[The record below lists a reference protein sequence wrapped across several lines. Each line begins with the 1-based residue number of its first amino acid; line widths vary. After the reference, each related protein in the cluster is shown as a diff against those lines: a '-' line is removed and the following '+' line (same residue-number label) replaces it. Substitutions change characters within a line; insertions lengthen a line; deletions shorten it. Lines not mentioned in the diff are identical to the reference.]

1 MQVFPQLRKLE
12 EKYSRELTVIG
23 VHSAKFTAEKETAN
37 LRLAVLRYDIEHPV
51 VNDRDFQ
58 VWQQYAIR
66 AWPTLMFID
75 PAGKIVGKHEGE
87 ITADVFDKVI
97 GDLISVYDG
106 EGVMDRRE
114 LDFKLERE
122 KEWERP
128 LSFPGKVLADAPGDR
143 LIIADSNHNRIVVTT
158 LAGNV
163 IHVIGSGERGFADGP
178 FDDARF
184 YDPQGLAISGERLY
198 VADTKNHAI
207 RLVDLQSRE
216 VTTLAGTGEQATSFH
231 DGGEGRLVALNSP
244 WDLALAMDKDQDRET
259 LYIAM
264 AGFHQLWRLDLRD
277 NRVRPHAGSGRERIV
292 DGSLATAQLAQ
303 PSGLVTDGHKLFFTD
318 SETSAI
324 RSADLIG
331 GGEVKTIVGTDLF
344 TFGDVDGA
352 GDEVRLQHPVGLDVS
367 DGVLYVADTYNNKI
381 KRVDP
386 VTRVATHLIGSG
398 QPGHCDGPPGS
409 AMFHE
414 PGGISVADG
423 KLYVADTNNHL
434 VRVASLDTL
443 VVETLEIKGIQQG

>member
-1 MQVFPQLRKLE
+1 MHVFPQLRKLE

-23 VHSAKFTAEKETAN
+23 VHSAKFTAEKETEN
-37 LRLAVLRYDIEHPV
+37 LRLAVLRYEIEHPV

-87 ITADVFDKVI
+87 ITVDTFDRVI
-97 GDLISVYDG
+97 EDLVSVYDDQG
-106 EGVMDRRE
+106 LMERRKLE
-114 LDFKLERE
+114 FKLERE

-158 LAGNV
+158 LTGDV
-163 IHVIGSGERGFADGP
+163 TQVVGSGERGFADGP
-178 FDDARF
+178 FDAARF
-184 YDPQGLAISGERLY
+184 FDPQGLAISGDRLY

-244 WDLALAMDKDQDRET
+244 WDLALDGHT

-277 NRVRPHAGSGRERIV
+277 NSTRPHAGSGRERIV
-292 DGSLATAQLAQ
+292 DGPLASAQLAQ
-303 PSGLVTDGHKLFFTD
+303 PSGLVTEGHKLFFTD

-324 RSADLIG
+324 RSADLLG

-344 TFGDVDGA
+344 TFGDVDGT
-352 GDEVRLQHPVGLDVS
+352 GDEVRLQHPLGLDIS

-381 KRVDP
+381 KRVYP
-386 VTRVATHLIGSG
+386 TTRGATHLTGSG
-398 QPGHCDGPPGS
+398 QPGHRDGSPDI

-423 KLYVADTNNHL
+423 KLYVADTNNHA
-434 VRVASLDTL
+434 VRAASLDTL
-443 VVETLEIKGIQQG
+443 TVETLELKGI

>member
-1 MQVFPQLRKLE
+1 MHLFPQLRKLE
-12 EKYSRELTVIG
+12 KKYSRELTVIG
-23 VHSAKFTAEKETAN
+23 VHSAKFTAEKETEN
-37 LRLAVLRYDIEHPV
+37 LRLAVLRYEIEHPV

-58 VWQQYAIR
+58 VWQQYSIR

-75 PAGKIVGKHEGE
+75 PAGNIVGKHEGE
-87 ITADVFDKVI
+87 ISADVFDRVI
-97 GDLISVYDG
+97 EDLVSVYDG
-106 EGVMDRRE
+106 QGLMERRD

-128 LSFPGKVLADAPGDR
+128 LSFPGKLLVDVPGNR
-143 LIIADSNHNRIVVTT
+143 LIVADSNHNRIVVTT
-158 LAGNV
+158 LTGDV
-163 IHVIGSGERGFADGP
+163 VQVVGSGERGFADGP
-178 FDDARF
+178 LDAARF
-184 YDPQGLAISGERLY
+184 FDPQGLAIFGDRLY

-244 WDLALAMDKDQDRET
+244 WDLALGMNGDRDT

-264 AGFHQLWRLDLRD
+264 AGFHQLWRLDLKD
-277 NRVRPHAGSGRERIV
+277 GTARPHAGSGRERIV
-292 DGSLATAQLAQ
+292 DGPLASAQLAQ
-303 PSGLVTDGHKLFFTD
+303 PSGLVTDGQKLFFTD

-324 RSADLIG
+324 RSADLVG

-344 TFGDVDGA
+344 TFGDVDGT

-367 DGVLYVADTYNNKI
+367 EGVLYVADTYNNKI

-386 VTRVATHLIGSG
+386 VTRSAAGLIGSG
-398 QPGHCDGPPGS
+398 QPGHRDGSPDS

-423 KLYVADTNNHL
+423 KLYVADTNNHA

-443 VVETLEIKGIQQG
+443 EVETLKIRGI

>member
-1 MQVFPQLRKLE
+1 MHVFTQLRKLE
-12 EKYSRELTVIG
+12 EKYSRELTVVG
-23 VHSAKFTAEKETAN
+23 VHSAKFTAEKETGN
-37 LRLAVLRYDIEHPV
+37 LRLAVLRYEIEHPV

-58 VWQQYAIR
+58 VWQQYGIR

-87 ITADVFDKVI
+87 ITSDEFDKVI
-97 GDLISVYDG
+97 GDLVSAYDE
-106 EGVMDRRE
+106 EGLMERRK

-128 LSFPGKVLADAPGDR
+128 LSFPGKILADAPADR

-158 LAGNV
+158 LTGDV
-163 IHVIGSGERGFADGP
+163 IQVVGSGERGFADGP
-178 FDDARF
+178 FDAARF
-184 YDPQGLAISGERLY
+184 FDPQGLAISGDMLY

-216 VTTLAGTGEQATSFH
+216 VTTLAGTGEQATRFH

-244 WDLALAMDKDQDRET
+244 WDLALAGDI

-277 NRVRPHAGSGRERIV
+277 NSARPHAGNGRERIV
-292 DGSLATAQLAQ
+292 DGPMATAQLAQ
-303 PSGLVTDGHKLFFTD
+303 PSGLVTDAHKLFFTD

-324 RSADLIG
+324 RSADLLSS
-331 GGEVKTIVGTDLF
+331 GEVKTIVGTDLF
-344 TFGDVDGA
+344 TFGDVDGT
-352 GDEVRLQHPVGLDVS
+352 GDDVRLQHPLGLDIS

-381 KRVDP
+381 KRVYP
-386 VTRVATHLIGSG
+386 ATRGATHLIGSG
-398 QPGHCDGPPGS
+398 RPGHRDGSPEV

-414 PGGISVADG
+414 PGGISVANG
-423 KLYVADTNNHL
+423 KLYVADTNNHV

-443 VVETLEIKGIQQG
+443 TVETLDIRGI